1 MVQFITA
8 SCHDKFTLT
17 QVHIAYDTLFH
28 ELQNLS
34 AILSISLE
42 ADVSPLDMSKFL
54 LEVQEKVML
63 TFHQVNLQSSEAAT
77 AKTDAEIQARTAA
90 ENAYVEELCLTES
103 SPTQERRMFQPQPR
117 VVKVKLL

>member
-1 MVQFITA
+1 M
-8 SCHDKFTLT
+8 
-17 QVHIAYDTLFH
+17 HIAYDTLFH

-54 LEVQEKVML
+54 LEVQEKVKL
-63 TFHQVNLQSSEAAT
+63 TFHQYDLQSLEAAT
-77 AKTDAEIQARTAA
+77 AKADVHMQARTAV
-90 ENAYVEELCLTES
+90 ENGDVEELCLTES